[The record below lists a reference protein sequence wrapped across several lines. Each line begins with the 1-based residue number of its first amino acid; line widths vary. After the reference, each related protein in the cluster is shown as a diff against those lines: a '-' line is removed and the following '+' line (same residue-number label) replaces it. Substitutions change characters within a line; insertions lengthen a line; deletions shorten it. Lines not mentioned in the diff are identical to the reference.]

1 MKSIQVTTAD
11 GKIQQFA
18 CNNDGSGV
26 FVLRGGAY
34 QQIAGN
40 GQTPHFGTPA
50 ALRRWLGSNRDDVVA
65 MVRGSAIGW
74 D

>member
-1 MKSIQVTTAD
+1 MKSIQVTTTD

-18 CNNDGSGV
+18 CNTDGSGV

-34 QQIAGN
+34 KQIAGN
-40 GQTPHFGTPA
+40 GQTPHFGKPS
-50 ALRRWLGSNRDDVVA
+50 ALRRWLGTNRDDVVA
-65 MVRGSAIGW
+65 MVRGSAFGW